1 MAVNKR
7 LLLIPIPF
15 ILVYFYFGT
24 EKSISKANEIWIPQ
38 EKIPVTKAIETG
50 IIVLIYQVVVIFVK

>member
-15 ILVYFYFGT
+15 ILVYFYIGS
-24 EKSISKANEIWIPQ
+24 EKSLSEPNEIWIPE

-50 IIVLIYQVVVIFVK
+50 IILPIYQVVVIFVK

>member
-15 ILVYFYFGT
+15 ILVYFYIGS
-24 EKSISKANEIWIPQ
+24 EKSLSEPNEIWIPE

-50 IIVLIYQVVVIFVK
+50 IILSIYQVVVIFVK

>member
-24 EKSISKANEIWIPQ
+24 EKSISKATEIWIPQ
-38 EKIPVTKAIETG
+38 EKISVTKAIKTG
-50 IIVLIYQVVVIFVK
+50 IIIPIL